1 MHTDISS
8 EDVLN
13 LLLLETTLDN
23 QTSSTVDTSAGTQ
36 FGEQELHNVVV
47 RTLHTLADIGDVGE
61 NGTTVTFTQTLRR
74 RDLVRLGPAGE
85 HVGVVA
91 LDEGKET
98 VDEERVRDSLRRFVG
113 PDTGASFKVALG
125 DLVRLLLRAL
135 LRDISLGQLGFEI
148 ARVGLLGSP
157 LLLFLQ
163 RGRVELAVGSGCG
176 FIALAFFL
184 GLLRRL
190 LLLGQSLE
198 HLGDFVDLLVC
209 AYTDSD
215 DH

>member
-23 QTSSTVDTSAGTQ
+23 QTPSAVDTSAGTQ
-36 FGEQELHNVVV
+36 FGEQELHNVVI
-47 RTLHTLADIGDVGE
+47 RTLHTLADIGDIGE

-74 RDLVRLGPAGE
+74 RDLVRLGTAGE

-98 VDEERVRDSLRRFVG
+98 VDEERVGDGLRRFVG

-125 DLVRLLLRAL
+125 DLILLVRAL
-135 LRDISLGQLGFEI
+135 LRDIGLGQLGFEI
-148 ARVGLLGSP
+148 ARVGLLGRP

-163 RGRVELAVGSGCG
+163 RGRVELAVGGGCG
-176 FIALAFFL
+176 FVALAFVL
-184 GLLRRL
+184 GLLRCL
-190 LLLGQSLE
+190 LLLGQALE
-198 HLGDFVDLLVC
+198 HLGDLVDLLVRAC
-209 AYTDSD
+209 TDPD
-215 DH
+215 NH

>member
-13 LLLLETTLDN
+13 LLLLETTLDD

-74 RDLVRLGPAGE
+74 WDLVRLGTAGE

-98 VDEERVRDSLRRFVG
+98 VDEERVGDGLRRFVG
-113 PDTGASFKVALG
+113 PDTGASFEVALG
-125 DLVRLLLRAL
+125 DLVLLLVRAL
-135 LRDISLGQLGFEI
+135 LRDIGLGQLGFEI
-148 ARVGLLGSP
+148 APVGLLGGP
-157 LLLFLQ
+157 LLFLQ
-163 RGRVELAVGSGCG
+163 RGRVELAVRGGCS
-176 FIALAFFL
+176 FIAFAFFL

-190 LLLGQSLE
+190 LLLGQALE
-198 HLGDFVDLLVC
+198 HLGDFVDLLVRAC
-209 AYTDSD
+209 TDSD
-215 DH
+215 NH

>member
-23 QTSSTVDTSAGTQ
+23 QTSGTVDTSAGTQ

-47 RTLHTLADIGDVGE
+47 RTLHTLADIGNVGE

-74 RDLVRLGPAGE
+74 RDLVRLGTAGE

-98 VDEERVRDSLRRFVG
+98 VDEERVRDGLRRFVG

-125 DLVRLLLRAL
+125 DLVLLVRTL
-135 LRDISLGQLGFEI
+135 LRDIGLGQLGFEI
-148 ARVGLLGSP
+148 ACVGLLGSP

-163 RGRVELAVGSGCG
+163 RGRVELAVGGGCG
-176 FIALAFFL
+176 FVALAFIL
-184 GLLRRL
+184 GLLCRL
-190 LLLGQSLE
+190 LLLGQALE
-198 HLGDFVDLLVC
+198 HLGDFVDLLVRAC
-209 AYTDSD
+209 I
-215 DH
+215 